1 MRQQLQQAG
10 GLQHLT
16 AVMTSMAADLGS
28 EAPALTGQSG
38 DELCSNLDRF
48 EVCNSSAAQRQLS
61 LMQNIHRMLICLR
74 QLSSSTGQM
83 DWHDWLCDSS
93 SGHAEAAMQLC
104 TAALQHTSSALQHR
118 RKAAVELGDYLTG
131 LLDEVDKYQIT
142 QQGEQG
148 LQQRLQQLLLSP
160 HCLPF
165 LATSVALQSSF
176 FNSLVL

>member
-1 MRQQLQQAG
+1 
-10 GLQHLT
+10 
-16 AVMTSMAADLGS
+16 
-28 EAPALTGQSG
+28 
-38 DELCSNLDRF
+38 
-48 EVCNSSAAQRQLS
+48 
-61 LMQNIHRMLICLR
+61 MQNIHRMLICLR

-104 TAALQHTSSALQHR
+104 TAALQHTSSALQHLLPAVQHEVPQQADALLQVLQQR

-142 QQGEQG
+142 QHGEQG